1 MSSRNDLR
9 NFPGASW
16 LRARSGHSR
25 SPVGHRNFLPVDDRA
40 VRFALHAVALDVR
53 HDAHPVGVGPDIER
67 FCLSFLKNGKFHAKR
82 RGSKPIIRRKCG
94 TPRHAS
100 YKTVSL
106 HPIFAYHSQAGGRLV
121 LAIVA

>member
-1 MSSRNDLR
+1 MTSRNDLG

-25 SPVGHRNFLPVDDRA
+25 SPVGHRNFLAVDDGA

-67 FCLSFLKNGKFHAKR
+67 FCLSFLKNGNYWAKR
-82 RGSKPIIRRKCG
+82 RGSEVQNERNWGIENRWRCKN
-94 TPRHAS
+94 A
-100 YKTVSL
+100 
-106 HPIFAYHSQAGGRLV
+106 
-121 LAIVA
+121 

>member
-1 MSSRNDLR
+1 MRSRNDLR

-25 SPVGHRNFLPVDDRA
+25 SPVGHRNFLPVDDGA

-67 FCLSFLKNGKFHAKR
+67 FCLSFLKNDKFHAKR
-82 RGSKPIIRRKCG
+82 RGPKPNNC
-94 TPRHAS
+94 
-100 YKTVSL
+100 
-106 HPIFAYHSQAGGRLV
+106 
-121 LAIVA
+121 